1 MNGPWLNAAMIDF
14 CRKYEAK
21 EEDTASHH
29 DDNDGLVNAIAVVT
43 YLATNA
49 RFGKEFPED
58 TIRGVIGS
66 IISLENI
73 PIITFPKTGKSPSV
87 F

>member
-1 MNGPWLNAAMIDF
+1 MIDF

-21 EEDTASHH
+21 EEDTASSH

-43 YLATNA
+43 NLATNA

-73 PIITFPKTGKSPSV
+73 PLQTSHSKFPIITFPKTGKSPSV